1 MSSNKY
7 IEHAGS
13 YECIV
18 EDPGETGWFGES
30 GEKKTPFIR
39 IPVRVSEGVDKGKI
53 AVYRAWLS
61 DSAFDNT
68 IRRLKEVFG
77 FDGDLNALF
86 AGKTTFTD
94 LPCNIQT
101 EMETYQGK
109 AMCKVA
115 WLNPPGGGGGGAA
128 PMEASKLSSLLS
140 RLGPKAKAIAKAT
153 PVASGV
159 QAGGTRTVSGNT
171 VTQEVDA
178 SSDDVPF

>member
-1 MSSNKY
+1 MSNNKY

-18 EDPGETGWFGES
+18 EAPGDAGWFGES
-30 GEKKTPFIR
+30 GDKKTPFIR
-39 IPVRVSEGVDKGKI
+39 IPVRVTEGVDKGKI

-86 AGKTTFTD
+86 AGKTTFVG

-115 WLNPPGGGGGGAA
+115 WLNAPGGGGGGAT
-128 PMEASKLSSLLS
+128 PMESSKLSSLLS

-153 PVASGV
+153 PAADGV
-159 QAGGTRTVSGNT
+159 QAGGTKTSTANA
-171 VTQEVDA
+171 VTEEVNQ
-178 SSDDVPF
+178 DDIPF

>member
-1 MSSNKY
+1 MSKNY
-7 IEHAGS
+7 IQHAGS

-18 EDPGETGWFGES
+18 EDPGDSGWFGES
-30 GEKKTPFIR
+30 GDKKTPFIR
-39 IPVRVSEGVDKGKI
+39 IPVRVIEGVDKGKI

-86 AGKTTFTD
+86 AGKTTFMD

-109 AMCKVA
+109 SMCKVA
-115 WLNPPGGGGGGAA
+115 WLNPAGGGGGGGAK

-140 RLGPKAKAIAKAT
+140 KLAPKAKAIAKAT
-153 PVASGV
+153 PST
-159 QAGGTRTVSGNT
+159 QAPAAPTRTVSGNT
-171 VTQEVDA
+171 VTQEVND
-178 SSDDVPF
+178 DDVPF

>member
-1 MSSNKY
+1 MSKNY
-7 IEHAGS
+7 IQHAGS

-18 EDPGETGWFGES
+18 EDPGDSGWFGES

-39 IPVRVSEGVDKGKI
+39 IPVRVIEGVDKGKI

-86 AGKTTFTD
+86 AGKTTFMD
-94 LPCNIQT
+94 MPCNIQT

-109 AMCKVA
+109 SMCKVA
-115 WLNPPGGGGGGAA
+115 WLNPAGGGGVGGAK

-140 RLGPKAKAIAKAT
+140 KLAPKAKAIAKAT
-153 PVASGV
+153 PAAGGV
-159 QAGGTRTVSGNT
+159 QAGGTNT
-171 VTQEVDA
+171 STENAVTEEVNQ
-178 SSDDVPF
+178 DDIPF

>member
-1 MSSNKY
+1 MSKY

-18 EDPGETGWFGES
+18 EDPGDAGWFGES

-39 IPVRVSEGVDKGKI
+39 IPVRVIEGVDKGKI

-86 AGKTTFTD
+86 AGKTTFVD
-94 LPCNIQT
+94 MPCNIQT

-109 AMCKVA
+109 SMCKVA
-115 WLNPPGGGGGGAA
+115 WLNAPGGGGGGAT

-153 PVASGV
+153 PAAGGV
-159 QAGGTRTVSGNT
+159 QAGGTKTATANS
-171 VTQEVDA
+171 VTQEAAD
-178 SSDDVPF
+178 DDVPF